1 MHLGGRPV
9 CSQFAVRK
17 YPDRTSI
24 GFGNETCQEENIAT
38 TKGRPH
44 TKMCG
49 RPFASCDCFLFNGF
63 PSVSLIDDDSFL
75 INLTL
80 EIFIDGKI
88 IPFVENCRV
97 AADARIALRRFLHF
111 EIDVNV
117 APRIAERRDAAAEN
131 DDFPDVRVVLANIN
145 HPPDVCLLRREDAY
159 DVLIRFCKYVPHA
172 RERNCRHHHHLI
184 LFYQNT
190 LILSFARKY
199 QSDAPMA
206 IAVIIPSC
214 K

>member
-1 MHLGGRPV
+1 MNSSAGALFLWQHFDTWLSFVIR
-9 CSQFAVRK
+9 
-17 YPDRTSI
+17 YPYMSEHTR
-24 GFGNETCQEENIAT
+24 NETGGILDVRDGHALRCSPWST
-38 TKGRPH
+38 RPPERQKLRERRDALGCH
-44 TKMCG
+44 ERTE
-49 RPFASCDCFLFNGF
+49 RASCYQRCA
-63 PSVSLIDDDSFL
+63 
-75 INLTL
+75 
-80 EIFIDGKI
+80 
-88 IPFVENCRV
+88 CRV
-97 AADARIALRRFLHF
+97 AADARVALRRFLHL

-117 APRIAERRDAAAEN
+117 APRIAERRNTAAEN

-145 HPPDVCLLRREDAY
+145 HPPDVCLLRREDAC